1 MTKKELQ
8 NQIDELKRTIGSLK
22 GSSSVH
28 QSLIDKQNN
37 KLSDYKTNIEN
48 YKDSIEKKFKL
59 QEKRWEILKTYLGV
73 KEEEYAELESNI
85 GNFYPSFF
93 MKYFDQETETKPVKK
108 TRLVKINKSKK

>member
-73 KEEEYAELESNI
+73 KEEEYAELERNV
-85 GNFYPSFF
+85 FF
-93 MKYFDQETETKPVKK
+93 SLFNPTTTKTTPVKK
-108 TRLVKINKSKK
+108 TRLVKIKKSKK